1 MSVAELRADRVT
13 RLSQFDNPIVKP
25 AAAAG
30 AAPEEGSGANG
41 LGTVAPRQRIEIVS
55 PADGG
60 DVPNA
65 SGGVRS
71 STRELLVH
79 LPFKPRRR
87 AVEAGTVMFAPAARF
102 VFFKNPVFAGG
113 GRFYFSVLMSLH
125 THPTRAHNLSERNV
139 QAQPAFPLDI
149 VITVTD
155 HRDGGR
161 VHSVCARN

>member
-1 MSVAELRADRVT
+1 VSVAELRADRVT

-113 GRFYFSVLMSLH
+113 GEVLFLRVDVASHPPH
-125 THPTRAHNLSERNV
+125 TRP
-139 QAQPAFPLDI
+139 QPF
-149 VITVTD
+149 
-155 HRDGGR
+155 
-161 VHSVCARN
+161 